1 MGMSAMNLKWSAKL
15 AIGTLLLSCIASA
28 AQGAAF
34 GTLEWVNRT
43 GTVSGTETIPVQFR
57 LTLDPASVPLTIGAA
72 NTGGPISGL
81 QQADLDLLAL
91 DFPSYTIEDTRLV
104 NWFTCS
110 GTFNSAC
117 TAPPPYRFEFS
128 DNSGSFPNYDVNFS
142 PGVPTILEHG
152 QFVPDPI
159 PAPPGTYFHFNS
171 FVELEV
177 TGSYLN
183 PLSGN
188 TLPFGKSFS
197 VATINCAD
205 PDTSCAF
212 ERTVLAPVPIPAA
225 VWLFGSGL
233 VGVATLARRRM
244 TA

>member
-1 MGMSAMNLKWSAKL
+1 M
-15 AIGTLLLSCIASA
+15 
-28 AQGAAF
+28 
-34 GTLEWVNRT
+34 
-43 GTVSGTETIPVQFR
+43 VS
-57 LTLDPASVPLTIGAA
+57 S
-72 NTGGPISGL
+72 S
-81 QQADLDLLAL
+81 
-91 DFPSYTIEDTRLV
+91 
-104 NWFTCS
+104 
-110 GTFNSAC
+110 
-117 TAPPPYRFEFS
+117 
-128 DNSGSFPNYDVNFS
+128 
-142 PGVPTILEHG
+142 
-152 QFVPDPI
+152 PDPI

-225 VWLFGSGL
+225 VWLFGSGGHIGAPTYDGL
-233 VGVATLARRRM
+233 VPSSITFQQFVTVG
-244 TA
+244 